1 MRLVKNI
8 SWTVLSRFGTQG
20 FAVISNVLLARH
32 LGREGFGEYAFISSV
47 VLIGNAF
54 TTFGT
59 DMVLIRRLAVED
71 GKYLLADGLSLQL
84 LFSLVYIAGVFATG
98 IFVTVP
104 ASLEIYIFSLL
115 PLSFYSIFT
124 IFLRGYREMK
134 VFSIYQVFAAF
145 LQFLVVIAAW
155 LINAEITTLAALM
168 LAVHF
173 LLAFIAFNSQSL
185 QIGFARVSLPRTLTL
200 LKECAPM
207 AAIGTVRLLYEKI
220 TITLLPSLAGL
231 SLTGIFSA
239 SLRVMEAGKL
249 GHLSA
254 FTAIYPE
261 MTRDGDFGTRLKGL
275 RPLLIL
281 AGLISFALS
290 LFAGPIIRILFG
302 LEFLPSIFPLQILAW
317 VILPYVLVTY
327 TSLGLVAA
335 GAEKLVL
342 FPLLISLA
350 VLLFLF
356 YVLMPLFGLAGSA
369 IAILFAETIH
379 AALLWRQWRFHALS
393 KLP

>member
-59 DMVLIRRLAVED
+59 DMVLIRRLAAED
-71 GKYLLADGLSLQL
+71 GKFLLADGLSLQL

-124 IFLRGYREMK
+124 IFLRSFREMR

-155 LINAEITTLAALM
+155 LINAEITALAALM

-185 QIGFARVSLPRTLTL
+185 QIGFSHISLPRTLTL

-220 TITLLPSLAGL
+220 TITLLPGLAGL

-261 MTRDGDFGTRLKGL
+261 MARDGNFGRRLKGL
-275 RPLLIL
+275 RPLMIL
-281 AGLISFALS
+281 AGLISLTLS
-290 LFAGPIIRILFG
+290 FFAGPIIRILFG

-356 YVLMPLFGLAGSA
+356 YVLTPLFGLAGSA

-379 AALLWRQWRFHALS
+379 AALLWRQWRFHVLS

>member
-1 MRLVKNI
+1 
-8 SWTVLSRFGTQG
+8 
-20 FAVISNVLLARH
+20 
-32 LGREGFGEYAFISSV
+32 
-47 VLIGNAF
+47 
-54 TTFGT
+54 
-59 DMVLIRRLAVED
+59 
-71 GKYLLADGLSLQL
+71 
-84 LFSLVYIAGVFATG
+84 
-98 IFVTVP
+98 
-104 ASLEIYIFSLL
+104 
-115 PLSFYSIFT
+115 
-124 IFLRGYREMK
+124 
-134 VFSIYQVFAAF
+134 
-145 LQFLVVIAAW
+145 
-155 LINAEITTLAALM
+155 
-168 LAVHF
+168 
-173 LLAFIAFNSQSL
+173 
-185 QIGFARVSLPRTLTL
+185 
-200 LKECAPM
+200 M

-249 GHLSA
+249 SHLSA

-261 MTRDGDFGTRLKGL
+261 MTRDGDFGRRLKGL